1 MSVTRMYLP
10 GRHGQL
16 HLRRSGPEA
25 AMAAAVTA
33 GASRAPAPR
42 APLACFHMSPMS
54 GRIYQHLLA
63 EMGRDRLAL
72 AFDTPG
78 FGMSDAPA
86 APPAIEDYAADM
98 LAGLDAL
105 GVVQPC
111 DLMGYHTGS
120 LIAVALARLAPTRIR
135 RVLMVSAPI
144 FPEEE
149 RARFRA
155 YYGHREPEEDGA
167 HLVRLWKSFVYH
179 HRRPGETLAGVAD
192 IFPEAL
198 LGREREWW
206 GHRAA
211 FDYDLAAA
219 LAGVTQP
226 VLILNPGDDLDVQT
240 RRAVGLAPRSMILE
254 APGWGHGF
262 LDRQTDEAAALA
274 RGFFDAPDAAP
285 FAAVRTPPSAD
296 APRYPARVGSFAP

>member
-1 MSVTRMYLP
+1 MSVTRAYVA

-16 HLRRSGPEA
+16 HLRRSAPDA
-25 AMAAAVTA
+25 AT
-33 GASRAPAPR
+33 GAAPAAT

-54 GRIYQHLLA
+54 GRIYQHFLA

-86 APPAIEDYAADM
+86 APPTIEDYAADM
-98 LAGLDAL
+98 LAALDAL
-105 GVVQPC
+105 GITQPC

-120 LIAVALARLAPTRIR
+120 LIAVALARLAPARIR
-135 RVLMVSAPI
+135 RLLMVSAPI

-149 RARFRA
+149 LARFRS
-155 YYGHREPEEDGA
+155 YYGHREPDADGA

-179 HRRPGETLAGVAD
+179 HRRPGETLAGVAG

-198 LGREREWW
+198 LGRELEWW

-211 FDYDLAAA
+211 FSYALAAG
-219 LAGVTQP
+219 LAGLAQP

-240 RRAVGLAPRSMILE
+240 RRAAGLAPRSMILE
-254 APGWGHGF
+254 VPGWGHGF
-262 LDRQTDEAAALA
+262 LDRQTGEAAALA
-274 RGFFDAPDAAP
+274 RSFFDAPDAAP
-285 FAAVRTPPSAD
+285 FAAVRVPPSAD

>member
-1 MSVTRMYLP
+1 MSVTRAYVT

-16 HLRRSGPEA
+16 HLRRSGPDA
-25 AMAAAVTA
+25 TTG
-33 GASRAPAPR
+33 GAQGALPR
-42 APLACFHMSPMS
+42 PPLACFHMSPMS
-54 GRIYQHLLA
+54 GRIYQHFLG
-63 EMGRDRLAL
+63 EMGRDRPAL

-86 APPAIEDYAADM
+86 SSPTVEDYAADM
-98 LAGLDAL
+98 LAALDAL
-105 GVVQPC
+105 GVTQPC
-111 DLMGYHTGS
+111 DLLGYHTGS

-144 FPEEE
+144 FPEQEL
-149 RARFRA
+149 ARFRS
-155 YYGHREPEEDGA
+155 YYGHREPDANGA

-179 HRRPGETLAGVAD
+179 HQRPGESLAGVAD

-198 LGREREWW
+198 LGRELEWW

-211 FDYDLAAA
+211 FGYDLAAG
-219 LAGVTQP
+219 LAGLTQP

-240 RRAVGLAPRSMILE
+240 RRAAGLAPRSMILE
-254 APGWGHGF
+254 VPGWGHGF

-274 RGFFDAPDAAP
+274 RSFFDAADDAP
-285 FAAVRTPPSAD
+285 FAAVRVPPSAD